1 MDKIKTANFLIKL
14 ESLGLLDS
22 RLNFVRNNN
31 ELVLLSGGSN
41 NYVYEME
48 DSSGKKYAAKVVSL
62 GLKKERYRE
71 IEEAVRVQ
79 DLLSEKSPNIQKVV
93 AVITLTASFNEML
106 ELLSAKRVHTDKIED
121 YDGTIIQIIITEELR
136 KIKYI
141 DNNERLKS
149 EEEIVEFAKQ
159 IGNALLVVHDNN
171 YMHRD
176 IKPDNILWDD
186 ENKIYKLS
194 DFDNAAHIDKKLIK
208 YVGTKGYMAPEIWKH
223 EKSGYD
229 KTADIYSLGCTM
241 EKLTRGKTISKGLKR
256 LIAKMKKYDNKAR
269 YQSIEEVLKELDR
282 IEKTPELDTMA
293 AEEADIGN
301 VTITETTVDETM
313 TYRTTMMENP

>member
-22 RLNFVRNNN
+22 RLNFVRKNN
-31 ELVLLSGGSN
+31 ELVLLSGGGN

-48 DSSGKKYAAKVVSL
+48 DSSGKKYAAKIVSL

-71 IEEAVRVQ
+71 IEEAVKVQ
-79 DLLSEKSPNIQKVV
+79 DLLSKKSPNIQKVV
-93 AVITLTASFNEML
+93 AIITLAASFNEML
-106 ELLSAKRVHTDKIED
+106 ELLFAERIHTDKIED

-136 KIKYI
+136 KIKYV

-149 EEEIVEFAKQ
+149 EDEIVEFAKQ

-194 DFDNAAHIDKKLIK
+194 DFDNAAYIIDKRLTK

-229 KTADIYSLGCTM
+229 KTADIYSLGCTLG
-241 EKLTRGKTISKGLKR
+241 KLVRGKRISRELER
-256 LIAKMKKYDNKAR
+256 LIAKMKKIDNKDR
-269 YQSIEEVLKELDR
+269 YQSIDEVLKELDK
-282 IEKTPELDTMA
+282 IEKAPKIDSVA
-293 AEEADIGN
+293 AEENDIGN
-301 VTITETTVDETM
+301 VTITEITVDETM
-313 TYRTTMMENP
+313 TYRTTMVEN